1 VQTLLTVTLPV
12 FALIFCG
19 YAAGRLQLMAEPA
32 VAGLNRFVFY
42 FALPALLF
50 VKLATPALVAT
61 FDPRFVA
68 AYLMAELAVFLT
80 AAAVGQLLFRRRPGE
95 LALQGFAATFSNTG
109 YIGLPLAIFALGDA
123 AAILLV
129 VVIAIDITLMMPL
142 TIVIIET
149 ERRQERRPA
158 ALTARLAG
166 SLARNPL
173 VLAIGAGGLAG
184 GLVLPLPPPVETF
197 VTLLG
202 AAAGPCALFAVGA
215 TLAGR
220 AARGGVA
227 EVAHMTTFKLLGLPL
242 AVWATTTW
250 LFPLDPLG
258 RAAALLAAA
267 LPTAS
272 NVYIVAQHYGIYVD
286 RTSTTVLVS
295 TALALVT
302 VSVLLALLTG
312 P

>member
-1 VQTLLTVTLPV
+1 
-12 FALIFCG
+12 
-19 YAAGRLQLMAEPA
+19 
-32 VAGLNRFVFY
+32 
-42 FALPALLF
+42 
-50 VKLATPALVAT
+50 
-61 FDPRFVA
+61 
-68 AYLMAELAVFLT
+68 
-80 AAAVGQLLFRRRPGE
+80 
-95 LALQGFAATFSNTG
+95 
-109 YIGLPLAIFALGDA
+109 
-123 AAILLV
+123 